1 MLKKGVLAM
10 SKYYVT
16 GTEIEGRIL
25 LKRDNGYITTYENLA
40 DAQAKAKKV
49 PGWSVYSLEKVEVD
63 NKKQDENQ
71 VEKKDEKTIKIDG
84 VIKDLFENYKNM
96 MMHVEDN
103 DKVGLKIDL
112 NNYRKFINGLNE
124 INEGKR

>member
-1 MLKKGVLAM
+1 MT
-10 SKYYVT
+10 SYYVI

-25 LKRDNGYITTYENLA
+25 LKRDNGYITTYDNLA
-40 DAQAKAKKV
+40 DVQAKAEKG

-63 NKKQDENQ
+63 DKEDKKEDENQ

-96 MMHVEDN
+96 MIHTEDN
-103 DKVGLKIDL
+103 DKVGLEIDL
-112 NNYRKFINGLNE
+112 NNYRKFVNRLEE
-124 INEGKR
+124 INKGKR

>member
-1 MLKKGVLAM
+1 MT
-10 SKYYVT
+10 SYYVI
-16 GTEIEGRIL
+16 GTEIKNRIL
-25 LKRDNGYITTYENLA
+25 LKRDNGYISTYDDLSN
-40 DAQAKAKKV
+40 AQAKAKE
-49 PGWSVYSLEKVEVD
+49 GLDWSVYSLRKLEVD

-71 VEKKDEKTIKIDG
+71 VEKKDKKTIKIDG

-96 MMHVEDN
+96 VMHVEDN

-124 INEGKR
+124 INEGRR